1 MSPFLSIE
9 NLERQA
15 SQVLHDAGFDGE
27 LPVDPIEIAKTMGL
41 SVHLAKF
48 SDENTA
54 GILRIDGENASI
66 FVRSTDS
73 PNRQRFTVAH
83 ELGHYVLHRR
93 EESDFV
99 DTDISVAFL
108 RRSDGDSESDRARR
122 RRETQANLFAA
133 APPYARVFAFAGTGK
148 RRRREQACEPLW
160 RISRGSRHPARS
172 HRRNWMSDGQSSKIL
187 PLENQDS
194 RVLSSEEV
202 DSIPTRRARRARPV
216 SVRSDDLESELITN
230 FKADVFRLEKSLKLR
245 DLTLLRFDRRNN
257 NLTDAL
263 SSAQYKLGKLESLGW
278 RWRITK
284 SALAALSLAGGVIA
298 QCYDKADASLHT
310 VFACPG
316 STLFAVGIATFIVS
330 GLLLLALEVF
340 T

>member
-1 MSPFLSIE
+1 
-9 NLERQA
+9 
-15 SQVLHDAGFDGE
+15 
-27 LPVDPIEIAKTMGL
+27 
-41 SVHLAKF
+41 
-48 SDENTA
+48 
-54 GILRIDGENASI
+54 
-66 FVRSTDS
+66 
-73 PNRQRFTVAH
+73 
-83 ELGHYVLHRR
+83 
-93 EESDFV
+93 
-99 DTDISVAFL
+99 
-108 RRSDGDSESDRARR
+108 
-122 RRETQANLFAA
+122 
-133 APPYARVFAFAGTGK
+133 
-148 RRRREQACEPLW
+148 
-160 RISRGSRHPARS
+160 
-172 HRRNWMSDGQSSKIL
+172 MSDGQSSKIL

-284 SALAALSLAGGVIA
+284 SALAAPSLAGGVIA

>member
-133 APPYARVFAFAGTGK
+133 ALLMPEYLLSQELENDDDVSKLANLFGV
-148 RRRREQACEPLW
+148 
-160 RISRGSRHPARS
+160 SRG
-172 HRRNWMSDGQSSKIL
+172 
-187 PLENQDS
+187 
-194 RVLSSEEV
+194 
-202 DSIPTRRARRARPV
+202 
-216 SVRSDDLESELITN
+216 
-230 FKADVFRLEKSLKLR
+230 
-245 DLTLLRFDRRNN
+245 
-257 NLTDAL
+257 AL
-263 SSAQYKLGKLESLGW
+263 GI
-278 RWRITK
+278 R
-284 SALAALSLAGGVIA
+284 LAAIEEIG
-298 QCYDKADASLHT
+298 
-310 VFACPG
+310 
-316 STLFAVGIATFIVS
+316 
-330 GLLLLALEVF
+330 
-340 T
+340 